1 MHAGLPTS
9 IALHVSLLALA
20 LFSWGRSHDDLT
32 QPVEAIEVEIGD
44 TTQVR
49 LGSRTGEKKDEITPK
64 EQAAAAKDSEGKRAG
79 TSKQEE
85 PPPPPQAKP
94 EPPKEVASIPKQET
108 PPPPKPE
115 VKPEPPKPVAR
126 PEEKP
131 PEEKKASDKAPEIA
145 KEPPPPPKPPEKKE
159 PPKDPPK
166 DTAALDKLMAKADAK
181 PSPLPPK
188 ADPAPKVAAP
198 KPAPAASQSAAKTS
212 TGFNSKEIS
221 DILNKSATGTAAG
234 KTAQTASLGS
244 PNGVNAKIKMS
255 VSELDAFMGQVQKCW
270 NPPPGASDATLTA
283 RIQVVLQP
291 DGSLTQMPVTIEA
304 PSHPMGPAYAAS
316 AIRAI
321 RACAPYRLPPEK
333 YEQWRD
339 NVLTFVP
346 KM

>member
-1 MHAGLPTS
+1 MQAGLPTS
-9 IALHVSLLALA
+9 IGLHVSLLALA
-20 LFSWGRSHDDLT
+20 LVSWGRSHDDVV

-49 LGSRTGEKKDEITPK
+49 LGSRTGEKMDEIQPK
-64 EQAAAAKDSEGKRAG
+64 EQATAPKEREGKRAG

-94 EPPKEVASIPKQET
+94 EPPKEVASIPKEE
-108 PPPPKPE
+108 PPKPKPE
-115 VKPEPPKPVAR
+115 VKPEPPKPVAK

-131 PEEKKASDKAPEIA
+131 PEEKTAGEKAPEIA
-145 KEPPPPPKPPEKKE
+145 KEPPPPKPPEKKE
-159 PPKDPPK
+159 APKEPPKDK
-166 DTAALDKLMAKADAK
+166 AALDKLMAKADAK

-188 ADPAPKVAAP
+188 ADPAPKVAAL
-198 KPAPAASQSAAKTS
+198 KPAPAPSPTAAKPS

-221 DILNKSATGTAAG
+221 DILNKSQTGTAAG

-244 PNGVNAKIKMS
+244 PTGVNAKIKMS

-270 NPPPGASDATLTA
+270 NPPPGASDANLVA

-291 DGSLTQMPVTIEA
+291 DGSLAATPQTIEA
-304 PSHPMGPAYAAS
+304 PSHPMGPAYANS
-316 AIRAI
+316 AVRAI
-321 RACAPYRLPPEK
+321 RMCAPYRLPPEK
-333 YEQWRD
+333 YDQWHD

-346 KM
+346 KT

>member
-1 MHAGLPTS
+1 MQAGLPTS

-20 LFSWGRSHDDLT
+20 LVSWGRSHDDAV

-49 LGSRTGEKKDEITPK
+49 LGSRTGEKKDEIQAK
-64 EQAAAAKDSEGKRAG
+64 EQAAAAKERDGKRAG
-79 TSKQEE
+79 ISKQEE
-85 PPPPPQAKP
+85 PPPKPEAKP
-94 EPPKEVASIPKQET
+94 EPPKEVASIPKQE

-115 VKPEPPKPVAR
+115 AKPEPPKPSAR

-131 PEEKKASDKAPEIA
+131 PEEKKAAEKAPEIA
-145 KEPPPPPKPPEKKE
+145 KEPPPPTKPPEKKE
-159 PPKDPPK
+159 PPKD
-166 DTAALDKLMAKADAK
+166 TAALDKLVAKADAK
-181 PSPLPPK
+181 PTPLPPK
-188 ADPAPKVAAP
+188 ADAAPKVAAP
-198 KPAPAASQSAAKTS
+198 KPAPAPSPTAAKAA
-212 TGFNSKEIS
+212 TGFNSREIS

-234 KTAQTASLGS
+234 KTAQVASLGS

-270 NPPPGASDATLTA
+270 NPPPGASEAELMA

-291 DGSLTQMPVTIEA
+291 DGSLAATPQTIEA

-321 RACAPYRLPPEK
+321 RMCAPYRLPAEK

-346 KM
+346 KL

>member
-1 MHAGLPTS
+1 
-9 IALHVSLLALA
+9 
-20 LFSWGRSHDDLT
+20 
-32 QPVEAIEVEIGD
+32 
-44 TTQVR
+44 
-49 LGSRTGEKKDEITPK
+49 
-64 EQAAAAKDSEGKRAG
+64 
-79 TSKQEE
+79 
-85 PPPPPQAKP
+85 
-94 EPPKEVASIPKQET
+94 VASIPKQET

-115 VKPEPPKPVAR
+115 VKPEPPKPVAK

-145 KEPPPPPKPPEKKE
+145 KEPPPLPKPPEKKE

-221 DILNKSATGTAAG
+221 DILNKSTTGTAAG

-270 NPPPGASDATLTA
+270 NPPPGASDANLMA

-291 DGSLTQMPVTIEA
+291 DGSLTQTPVTIEA

-316 AIRAI
+316 AVRAI

-333 YEQWRD
+333 YEQWHD

-346 KM
+346 RT

>member
-1 MHAGLPTS
+1 MQAGLPTS

-20 LFSWGRSHDDLT
+20 LVSWGRSHDDAV

-49 LGSRTGEKKDEITPK
+49 LGSRTGQKMDEIQAK
-64 EQAAAAKDSEGKRAG
+64 EQAAAAKEREGKRAG
-79 TSKQEE
+79 VSRQEE
-85 PPPPPQAKP
+85 PPPKPEAKP
-94 EPPKEVASIPKQET
+94 EPPKEVASIPKSE

-115 VKPEPPKPVAR
+115 VKPEPPKPVAK

-131 PEEKKASDKAPEIA
+131 PEEKKAAEKAPEIA
-145 KEPPPPPKPPEKKE
+145 KEPPPPKPPEKKE
-159 PPKDPPK
+159 PPKEPPK
-166 DTAALDKLMAKADAK
+166 DAAALDKLVAKADAK
-181 PSPLPPK
+181 PTPLPPK
-188 ADPAPKVAAP
+188 ADAAKAAAKPAA
-198 KPAPAASQSAAKTS
+198 PAPAPSPTAAKAA

-234 KTAQTASLGS
+234 KTAQVASLGS

-255 VSELDAFMGQVQKCW
+255 VSELDAFMAQVQKCW
-270 NPPPGASDATLTA
+270 NPPPGASEAELMA

-291 DGSLTQMPVTIEA
+291 DGSLAATPQTIEA

-321 RACAPYRLPPEK
+321 RMCAPYRLPAAK
-333 YEQWRD
+333 YEQWHD

-346 KM
+346 KL